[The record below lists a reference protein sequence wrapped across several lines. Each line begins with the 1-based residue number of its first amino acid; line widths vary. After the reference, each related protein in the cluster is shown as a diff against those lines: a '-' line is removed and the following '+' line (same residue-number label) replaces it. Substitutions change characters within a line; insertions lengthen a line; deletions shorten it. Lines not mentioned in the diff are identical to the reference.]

1 MSYVCM
7 VTSIFDFAS
16 AVLLLWVAVHGHP
29 CLGWVTVVG
38 LVVAVEDLNCM
49 GDIGQSCVFG
59 NGGVCLDVVVGVVDM
74 SVVSFQVHLL
84 CTNDHHTI
92 YHI

>member
-1 MSYVCM
+1 MDGSAWSSMSR
-7 VTSIFDFAS
+7 
-16 AVLLLWVAVHGHP
+16 
-29 CLGWVTVVG
+29 VG
-38 LVVAVEDLNCM
+38 DS
-49 GDIGQSCVFG
+49 DRPCVFG
-59 NGGVCLDVVVGVVDM
+59 NGGVCLVVAVAVVGM